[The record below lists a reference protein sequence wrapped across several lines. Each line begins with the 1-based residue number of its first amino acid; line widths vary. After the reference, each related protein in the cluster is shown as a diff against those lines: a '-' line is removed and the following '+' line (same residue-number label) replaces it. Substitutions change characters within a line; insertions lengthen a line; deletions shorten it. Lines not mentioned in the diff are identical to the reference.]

1 MIKFNPNISELKKF
15 RKNLKKSLLIEDQN
29 IQKILSWRNKLLKK
43 TKIKTKLINLNECE
57 KWKFD
62 KNSNLYHSSGQ
73 FFKVQGVR
81 TTGSFNREVASWTQ
95 PILTQKHGGV
105 LAFITR
111 ITRDKKVE
119 FLINA
124 RTEPGDNSDIK
135 LCPSFQA
142 TQSNMNKAH
151 GGDLPKFFDI
161 VMKLKNSKLIYAA
174 SHNEEGARFWKKTNL
189 NVIVQLNNPKDKRI
203 KGENFKWVSYT
214 QIKKLSLK
222 NNIINPF
229 VKTILFL
236 I

>member
-1 MIKFNPNISELKKF
+1 MIKFKPKISELEKF
-15 RKNLKKSLLIEDQN
+15 RENLKKSLKIEDRN
-29 IQKILSWRNKLLKK
+29 VFKILSWRDKLKKK

-57 KWKFD
+57 KWNLD
-62 KNSNLYHSSGQ
+62 ENSNLYHNSGQ
-73 FFKVQGVR
+73 FFKVQGVK
-81 TTGSFNREVASWTQ
+81 TTGSLNREVASWTQ

-111 ITRDKKVE
+111 ITKDKKVE

-124 RTEPGDNSDIK
+124 RTEPGDDSDIK

-151 GGDLPKFFDI
+151 GGNLPKFYEI
-161 VMKLKNSKLIYAA
+161 VMKLKNSKLIYSA

-189 NVIVQLNNPKDKRI
+189 NVIVQLNDPTDKRI
-203 KGENFKWVSYT
+203 KGENYKWVTYT

>member
-1 MIKFNPNISELKKF
+1 MIKFKPKISELEKF
-15 RKNLKKSLLIEDQN
+15 RENLKKSLKTEDRN
-29 IQKILSWRNKLLKK
+29 VFKILSWRDKLKKK

-57 KWKFD
+57 KWNLD
-62 KNSNLYHSSGQ
+62 ENSNLYHNSGQ
-73 FFKVQGVR
+73 FFKVQGVK
-81 TTGSFNREVASWTQ
+81 TTGSLNREVASWTQ

-111 ITRDKKVE
+111 ITKDKKVE

-124 RTEPGDNSDIK
+124 RTEPGDDSDIK

-151 GGDLPKFFDI
+151 GGNLPKFYEI
-161 VMKLKNSKLIYAA
+161 VMKLKNSKLIYSA

-189 NVIVQLNNPKDKRI
+189 NVIVQLNDPTDKRI
-203 KGENFKWVSYT
+203 KGENYKWVTYT